1 MPKSSDRRRKLG
13 SMRDGI
19 SRRVRSAREATT
31 ERVSSARDA
40 TVGSAKSIAA
50 SNAVEA
56 IRTTSESAA
65 ERAEQVAS
73 HGSDIVRGAATRSR
87 KLAREGLS
95 SAKESIPWDFVLPDD
110 ARTNLLTAVESSRA
124 LSTDAKRKITSHVA
138 PALAELFDK
147 GMDSQAQIMSILQGL
162 LASSEGAALV
172 NSWLQE
178 MVSGRPTIYD
188 RAMDAAYNATHIGGG
203 NHRLFDGGH
212 SLVGAFQAA
221 RDASPD
227 DSIVEE
233 AAGLLQALARDAT
246 TPRGLPLVTWDQ
258 QTFNGLTDTLGR
270 VGIPREWVIDMVS
283 YDAAE
288 VIGASVGVLA
298 IALNWN
304 SDDVEQFAQLVGG
317 MGLSAVVGA
326 NPLLLM
332 VTVVALAKAY
342 HTAQKTGDWKEFA
355 DGLARGGICT
365 GAVILVTSMVGG
377 PAMVVLL
384 TGICVGIVAQ
394 QATQKVSVVEIGQW
408 MIVQLASISA
418 GTVGAIASSDT
429 SLGDKLI

>member
-1 MPKSSDRRRKLG
+1 MSKSSDRRRKLG
-13 SMRDGI
+13 EVRDGVT
-19 SRRVRSAREATT
+19 RRVRSATEATT
-31 ERVSSARDA
+31 EKARSARDA
-40 TVGSAKSIAA
+40 TAGSAKTIAE

-56 IRTTSESAA
+56 IRSTSGSVT
-65 ERAEQVAS
+65 ERAGEAAS
-73 HGSDIVRGAATRSR
+73 YGSDIARGAAARSKDVVGDGLR
-87 KLAREGLS
+87 SARER
-95 SAKESIPWDFVLPDD
+95 IPWEPVLPGD
-110 ARTNLLTAVESSRA
+110 ARENLLSAVESSCTLSRSTKRQITKRITPA
-124 LSTDAKRKITSHVA
+124 LGELFCKRK
-138 PALAELFDK
+138 
-147 GMDSQAQIMSILQGL
+147 DSQAQIMSILQGL
-162 LASSEGAALV
+162 LASSEGSALV
-172 NSWLQE
+172 NSWIQD

-188 RAMDAAYNATHIGGG
+188 KAMDAAYNATRMGGG
-203 NHRLFDGGH
+203 DHRLFDGGH

-227 DSIVEE
+227 DNIFEE

-258 QTFNGLTDTLGR
+258 DTFNGLTDSLGR

-304 SDDVEQFAQLVGG
+304 NDDVEQFAQLVGG
-317 MGLSAVVGA
+317 MGLSAVIGA

-342 HTAQKTGDWKEFA
+342 HTARKTGDWKEFA

-365 GAVILVTSMVGG
+365 GAVILITSMVGG
-377 PAMVVLL
+377 PAVVVLL
-384 TGICVGIVAQ
+384 TGICIGVVAQ
-394 QATQKVSVVEIGQW
+394 RASQQVSVVEIGQW
-408 MIVQLASISA
+408 MTVQLTDISA
-418 GTVGAIASSDT
+418 KSVGAAASYGTLMRDRFA
-429 SLGDKLI
+429 

>member
-1 MPKSSDRRRKLG
+1 MPKSSDRRRRLG
-13 SMRDGI
+13 EMRDGV
-19 SRRVRSAREATT
+19 SRRVHSAREATT
-31 ERVSSARDA
+31 EKAKSARDA
-40 TVGSAKSIAA
+40 TAGSARSIAE

-56 IRTTSESAA
+56 IRSAGGSIVEGAGEAA
-65 ERAEQVAS
+65 E
-73 HGSDIVRGAATRSR
+73 HGSDITRGTV
-87 KLAREGLS
+87 ARGKEAVGEGLS
-95 SAKESIPWDFVLPDD
+95 SAREKIPWETVLPDD
-110 ARTNLLTAVESSRA
+110 ARESLLSAVESSRA
-124 LSTDAKRKITSHVA
+124 LSRSTKRQITKRIA
-138 PALAELFDK
+138 PALGEMFDRGK
-147 GMDSQAQIMSILQGL
+147 DSQAQILSILQGL
-162 LASSEGAALV
+162 LASSEGSALI

-221 RDASPD
+221 RDGSPD
-227 DSIVEE
+227 DNIFEE

-258 QTFNGLTDTLGR
+258 DTFNGFTDSLGR

-283 YDAAE
+283 YDAVE

-298 IALNWN
+298 IALNWH
-304 SDDVEQFAQLVGG
+304 SDDVEQFAQVVGG

-342 HTAQKTGDWKEFA
+342 HTARKTGDWKEFA

-377 PAMVVLL
+377 PAVVVLL
-384 TGICVGIVAQ
+384 TGICVGVLAQ
-394 QATQKVSVVEIGQW
+394 QASQKVSVVEIGQW
-408 MIVQLASISA
+408 MLTQVSNAAQPE
-418 GTVGAIASSDT
+418 VGAAGDASWAEVRSY
-429 SLGDKLI
+429 

>member
-1 MPKSSDRRRKLG
+1 MSKSSDRRRKLDEV
-13 SMRDGI
+13 RDGVA
-19 SRRVRSAREATT
+19 RRARSAREATT
-31 ERVSSARDA
+31 EKAKLARDA
-40 TVGSAKSIAA
+40 TAGSAKTIAE

-56 IRTTSESAA
+56 IKTTSGSAA
-65 ERAEQVAS
+65 ERTGEVAS
-73 HGSDIVRGAATRSR
+73 RGSDIARAAATRG
-87 KLAREGLS
+87 KDVVGEGLS
-95 SAKESIPWDFVLPDD
+95 SARDRIPWEPVLPDD
-110 ARTNLLTAVESSRA
+110 ARESLLSAVESSRA
-124 LSTDAKRKITSHVA
+124 LSRSTKRQITKRIA
-138 PALAELFDK
+138 PALGEMFDK
-147 GMDSQAQIMSILQGL
+147 GKDSQAQIMSILQGL
-162 LASSEGAALV
+162 LASSEGSALV

-227 DSIVEE
+227 DSIFKE

-258 QTFNGLTDTLGR
+258 ETFNGLTDSLGR

-342 HTAQKTGDWKEFA
+342 HTARKTGDWKEFA

-377 PAMVVLL
+377 PAVVVLL
-384 TGICVGIVAQ
+384 TGICVGVLAQ
-394 QATQKVSVVEIGQW
+394 QASQKVSVVEIGQW
-408 MIVQLASISA
+408 MVTQVSNAA
-418 GTVGAIASSDT
+418 QPEVGAAGDASWAEVRSY
-429 SLGDKLI
+429 